1 MEQIIREHLQERDE
15 LEEYLAV
22 YDGERA
28 VFFDQAPEA
37 DDEKWET
44 EGKCCLVLYLERR
57 RDPFRM
63 GTGTLTVRI
72 CPQGQEKMEASVPF
86 VKKALVKSLDGYIFT
101 SSKEILMADFRCG
114 GPVAAGE
121 TTVFSMTSFPKP
133 TSIAG
138 SPEALLRQWTKT
150 QLPEI
155 LGKELFLIGEEM
167 SEGAFLPT
175 EEKPAVCWRTDRIRT
190 CGQIKDW
197 KTASFRTVSVQGHIL
212 APKET
217 SCAADIVQKI
227 DSALIGLD
235 RLEGDDSF
243 ILIGR
248 NSRGDFRVDSVRTG
262 QITVEAIC
270 PVPAARDSVEKL
282 KNAGFNMR

>member
-1 MEQIIREHLQERDE
+1 M
-15 LEEYLAV
+15 
-22 YDGERA
+22 
-28 VFFDQAPEA
+28 
-37 DDEKWET
+37 
-44 EGKCCLVLYLERR
+44 
-57 RDPFRM
+57 
-63 GTGTLTVRI
+63 
-72 CPQGQEKMEASVPF
+72 
-86 VKKALVKSLDGYIFT
+86 
-101 SSKEILMADFRCG
+101 
-114 GPVAAGE
+114 
-121 TTVFSMTSFPKP
+121 
-133 TSIAG
+133 
-138 SPEALLRQWTKT
+138 
-150 QLPEI
+150 
-155 LGKELFLIGEEM
+155 
-167 SEGAFLPT
+167 
-175 EEKPAVCWRTDRIRT
+175 
-190 CGQIKDW
+190 
-197 KTASFRTVSVQGHIL
+197 